1 MGKGRRLLTNFSK
14 GELSPLIEGRPD
26 LAAYFEGGSTITN
39 WLLLRQGGLRR
50 RYGTRFLKEV
60 KTSAKDT
67 VLLPFE
73 FSVDT
78 SYMLEVGDLYLRM
91 YKNKAQ
97 VTTSAAGPAV
107 EVATPF
113 VEADLRLLHFTQS
126 ADVMFLFHNAYAP
139 RTLSRTSDTAWALVA
154 ASFTPP
160 PSFEKDTD
168 ISGGATL
175 TPAATTGTGVVFTAS
190 AAVFLEGDIGRQI
203 KFGSSL
209 ATIKAFGASAL
220 DTVSPNTHVRADI
233 LVAFPDTNPI
243 PTGSWKLHLSP
254 QTTLDPDIKEP
265 IGKVVNLTAGVNAF
279 RTADVGKFIHIYGG
293 VVEITTRTS
302 ATVISGIL
310 RSVMGGTPDANPAAA
325 PAGSWTLEEAS
336 WSATNGFPRTGEF
349 FQGRLG
355 QASTTQ
361 QPTTWWLSA
370 SDDFYNYA
378 VGTEADRAI
387 DYTIASRQ
395 VNRVEWMA
403 DNTDLFIGTAGTEQR
418 IDGDRNGEPLGGDVV
433 PLIDRLTAHGSA
445 PVQPVAAHRRTIFL
459 DRSRKKIFSLAFD
472 LAEDGFDAV
481 EHTAEAEHITG
492 TGIQLGHV
500 AFQKRPDPRLYFVRE
515 DGNLITFTFYPR
527 EKVVGFTVFDTDGLY
542 QSVGVIPG
550 PAKSSDEVYVIVKRT
565 INGATKRYVEVFEPD
580 ASEFSTR
587 NWTSLQTDC
596 AKLYTAFTGDTLTGL
611 SHLEAKTVNIIVNN
625 SFVGQK
631 TVVSG
636 QVVMD
641 ESVTNALVEVG
652 LDYVSTATTMR
663 PAIEGM
669 MIEGFPR
676 SWDKLWLRLYQSIG
690 GTANGETIQYPA
702 SNLDTKTSYTGD
714 IDVPTQGWDTDG
726 RVTVKQEQPYP
737 MTLLAIFGDLSV
749 GDRS

>member
-39 WLLLRQGGLRR
+39 WLLLRQGGLTRR
-50 RYGTRFLKEV
+50 FGTRYIAEV

-78 SYMLEVGDLYLRM
+78 SYMLEVGDLYIRM
-91 YKNKAQ
+91 FKAKAA
-97 VTTSAAGPAV
+97 VKTSAGGPAV
-107 EVATPF
+107 EVVTPF
-113 VEADLRLLHFTQS
+113 VEADLRTLHFTQS
-126 ADVMFLFHNAYAP
+126 ADVMFLFHNTYAQ
-139 RTLSRTSDTAWALVA
+139 RTLSRTSDTAWALAVA
-154 ASFTPP
+154 AYTPP

-175 TPAATTGTGVVFTAS
+175 TPAATTGTSVVFTAS
-190 AAVFLEGDIGRQI
+190 AAVFLEADIGRQI

-209 ATIKAFGASAL
+209 ATIKAFGASAA
-220 DTVSPNTHVRADI
+220 DTASPNDHVRADI
-233 LVAFPDTNPI
+233 LVDFPDTNPI
-243 PTGSWKLHLSP
+243 ATGLWKLHLSP

-265 IGKVVNLTAGVNAF
+265 IGKVVNLTAGANAF
-279 RTADVGKFIHIYGG
+279 RTADVGKFVHIWGG

-302 ATVISGIL
+302 ATAIVGLI
-310 RSVMGGTPDANPAAA
+310 RSVLGDAADANPAAA
-325 PAGSWTLEEAS
+325 PSGAWTLEEAS
-336 WSATNGFPRTGEF
+336 WSTANGFPRTGEF

-361 QPTTWWLSA
+361 QPTAFWLSA
-370 SDDFYNYA
+370 SDDFFNYA
-378 VGTEADRAI
+378 VGTVADMAI

-395 VNRVEWMA
+395 VNRIEWMA

-472 LAEDGFDAV
+472 ISEDGFDAV
-481 EHTAEAEHITG
+481 EHTADAEHITS
-492 TGIQLGHV
+492 TGIRLGQI
-500 AFQKRPDPRLYFVRE
+500 AFQKRPDPRMYFVRE
-515 DGNLITFTFYPR
+515 DGKLVTFTFYPR
-527 EKVVGFTVFDTDGLY
+527 EKVVGFTVLNTDGLFE
-542 QSVGVIPG
+542 SVGVIPG
-550 PAKSSDEVYVIVKRT
+550 PATESDHVYVIVKRT
-565 INGATKRYVEVFEPD
+565 INAVTKRYIEVFEPD

-587 NWTSLQTDC
+587 NWTALQTDC
-596 AKLYTAFTGDTLTGL
+596 ATLYTAFTGTTLTGL

-625 SFVGQK
+625 SFIGTK
-631 TVVSG
+631 TVTSG

-641 ESVTNALVEVG
+641 ESVTSALVEVG
-652 LDYVSTATTMR
+652 LDYVSTGITMR
-663 PAIEGM
+663 PAIAGV
-669 MIEGFPR
+669 MIEGLPR
-676 SWDKLWLRLYQSIG
+676 SWDKLWLRLYKSIG
-690 GTANGETIQYPA
+690 GQVNGETVQYPA
-702 SNLDTKTSYTGD
+702 SNSDTKTPYTGD
-714 IDVPTQGWDTDG
+714 IDVPTEGWDTDG
-726 RVTVKQEQPYP
+726 RVTVIQNQPYP
-737 MTLLAIFGDLSV
+737 MTLLAVFGDLSV